1 MRGLLLWAQEG
12 YATPVQLLYSSP
24 VLDRTWKNRTL
35 LVAAGLAFV
44 AVSSFA
50 TSVVWQARAE
60 RSLVQAGE
68 QRLSLV
74 VASVRSA
81 VLQNDHLPL
90 ALALDPDVRLA
101 LRQPANSDAIDL
113 LNRKLSLLVNA
124 SSGAALYVMDLSGL
138 TIAASNWDEPGSF
151 LGQNYAFRSY
161 FELALER
168 ERGAFYAIGAT
179 TNRAGYFLSRA
190 VRDGGRVIGVAVV
203 KIEFDDVE
211 KVWADADESVL
222 VTDANDIVFLASA
235 SAWKY
240 RALSALSEDVQDE
253 IARTQQYAGEAL
265 TPMAIDPVG
274 GSETASHI
282 RIDGQDKVLLSQSAP
297 LAELGW
303 MVHQL
308 TDIEPMALARRDG
321 AIIGGSA
328 SALLLA
334 LVLAFVQRQRML
346 AEERRARIL
355 LEDRV
360 EARTAELTAANRQL
374 VSEIEERERA
384 ERDLRAAQAEL
395 VQAEKLAALGRM
407 SAAIAHEVN
416 QPLGAIRTSA
426 ASAALL
432 VRQGETVEASETL
445 SRIGTLAARAAA
457 ITAHLRNFA
466 RKGRSGVREPFAVDR
481 SLRRALDLSREASNA
496 VDVEIVTDI
505 EQVMALGS
513 ALPFEQVAANLIRN
527 AMDAVATKSGGRI
540 EITVRRKA
548 GRVEVRVIDNG
559 PGFPQADI
567 DKVFDPF
574 FTTKEVG
581 EGLGLGL
588 SIAYGM
594 VREFSGTIRASNLPG
609 GGACVCVELDA
620 AEHPVELVGA

>member
-1 MRGLLLWAQEG
+1 
-12 YATPVQLLYSSP
+12 QLLYSPP
-24 VLDRTWKNRTL
+24 VLKRSRLNLTL
-35 LVAAGLAFV
+35 LVAAGLALV
-44 AVSSFA
+44 IVSSIA
-50 TSVVWQARAE
+50 TSAIWQARAE
-60 RSLVQAGE
+60 RALVQAGE

-90 ALALDPDVRLA
+90 ALALDPDVRRA
-101 LRQPANSDAIDL
+101 LSAPADGEAIDL

-124 SSGAALYVMDLSGL
+124 SSGAALYVMDLTGL

-161 FELALER
+161 FELALEQ

-179 TNRAGYFLSRA
+179 TSRAGYFLSQA
-190 VRDGGRVIGVAVV
+190 VRDGDRLIGVAVV
-203 KIEFDDVE
+203 KVEFDDVE
-211 KVWADADESVL
+211 KVWSDADESVL

-235 SAWKY
+235 PEWKY

-265 TPMAIDPVG
+265 SPMSIDTIG
-274 GSETASHI
+274 GSETAPHI
-282 RIDGQDKVLLSQSAP
+282 RIDGQDGVLLSQSAP

-303 MVHQL
+303 VVHQL
-308 TDIEPMALARRDG
+308 SDIEPLALAGRDG

-360 EARTAELTAANRQL
+360 AARTAELTAANRQL
-374 VSEIEERERA
+374 VSEIDERERA

-432 VRQGETVEASETL
+432 VRQGETGEASETL
-445 SRIGTLAARAAA
+445 SRIGALATRAAA

-481 SLRRALDLSREASNA
+481 SLCRALDLSREASGA
-496 VDVEIVTDI
+496 TDVEIVTDI
-505 EQVMALGS
+505 KPVIALGS

-527 AMDAVATKSGGRI
+527 AIDAVAGTSAGRI
-540 EITVRRKA
+540 EITARKKH
-548 GRVEVRVIDNG
+548 GRIEVRVIDNG

-574 FTTKEVG
+574 FTTKDVG

-588 SIAYGM
+588 SIAYGI
-594 VREFSGTIRASNLPG
+594 VQEFSGTIRASNLPG
-609 GGACVCVELDA
+609 GGACVCVVLDA
-620 AEHPVELVGA
+620 AELPVELVGA